1 MGILTDRPPAV
12 PLNVRHRLW
21 DLRAAKRDA
30 AAAPGYSAVTKILR
44 AAEAHSVAVKGSL
57 TVVRGGRE

>member
-30 AAAPGYSAVTKILR
+30 EAAPGHAAAVKIRR

-57 TVVRGGRE
+57 TVIRGGRE